1 MGAGSGMGMQW
12 QDRKW
17 EEQENEW
24 NMQLWGVGNRQ
35 NLEIFAETWDGKG
48 FQDLMENDL
57 SQSTSYNRHRWSY
70 LEITIGLIWGT
81 RLEGLG
87 ERLKK
92 LKEMATLY
100 DEQQYQLTWTI
111 QNSQSPIYQPRINIG
126 WWMIPRHL
134 CKKKYCNVWPQWE
147 GIYVIL
153 QRLEASGKGDAERDE
168 VKVDGCLR
176 VCRGASSKMQRR
188 MMGWSMWEGGSKGQH
203 LEYK

>member
-92 LKEMATLY
+92 LKEMATPY

-134 CKKKYCNVWPQWE
+134 CKKNT
-147 GIYVIL
+147 
-153 QRLEASGKGDAERDE
+153 AMSGLSER
-168 VKVDGCLR
+168 GY
-176 VCRGASSKMQRR
+176 M
-188 MMGWSMWEGGSKGQH
+188 
-203 LEYK
+203 